1 MKKFT
6 LIILSITLLISSNSF
21 AQNNAGKADDAS
33 RVSITPQV
41 SDQQIPQ
48 GAKNMLLNKMKQIC
62 TKNGLS
68 GDTENPFF
76 VMDATVDILTK
87 DLTATAPPMHA
98 LNMQVN
104 FFIKDANGAVFSETS
119 IEVKGV
125 GQNETKAYMNGLQN
139 INTSS
144 GQYKAMVDRG
154 KEKILEFYN
163 SQCDFIISKAK
174 ALQKQGNDREAI
186 KVLKSVPPVSKE
198 CYDMCMEVLATIE
211 HVEEPVQPI
220 VMVVNV
226 PASTTPT
233 SEVPVTSAPTGAAPA
248 AGATVVT
255 PAATPQ
261 PAAAVVT
268 PIMLVGDVVLA
279 HFRGEDNF
287 YRKEYYPA
295 KVQTLPSTSTKGQT
309 QLIVI
314 NNETP
319 ENSWT
324 TDIITKWHK
333 AAATE
338 LLDGTVVLYTSD
350 ELPDINSNY
359 VPGVVVMSDE
369 LYKGIVSVKGWYG
382 NVYKVGVPSII
393 IVDAPAYAGPSN

>member
-1 MKKFT
+1 MKKITFVILVFT
-6 LIILSITLLISSNSF
+6 LIFSGSNF
-21 AQNNAGKADDAS
+21 AQNNAGKADDAN

-87 DLTATAPPMHA
+87 DLTPTAPPMHA
-98 LNMQVN
+98 LNLQIN

-119 IEVKGV
+119 IEAKGV
-125 GQNETKAYMNGLQN
+125 GQNETKAYMNALQN

-198 CYDMCMEVLATIE
+198 CYDMCMELLATIE
-211 HVEEPVQPI
+211 HVEEPVVQKDTVVII
-220 VMVVNV
+220 VN
-226 PASTTPT
+226 TPT
-233 SEVPVTSAPTGAAPA
+233 PAAGTGAGNTPAGAAAPA
-248 AGATVVT
+248 AGVAATT
-255 PAATPQ
+255 PAPTPAPVQ
-261 PAAAVVT
+261 ASPL
-268 PIMLVGDVVLA
+268 LVGDVVLA
-279 HFRGEDNF
+279 QYDDEDDF
-287 YRKEYYPA
+287 YHKRYLPS
-295 KVQTLPSTSTKGQT
+295 KVQTVPSEVTKWQT
-309 QLIVI
+309 QLISLT
-314 NNETP
+314 NETP
-319 ENSWT
+319 DDSWT
-324 TDIITKWHK
+324 TDILTKWHK
-333 AAATE
+333 ASSTE
-338 LLDGTVVLYTSD
+338 LRDGTVVIYTDYEPEATS
-350 ELPDINSNY
+350 IWY
-359 VPGVVVMSDE
+359 PGVVVMTDE
-369 LYKGIVSVKGWYG
+369 LFKGIVSIKGRWG
-382 NVYKVGVPSII
+382 SIHKVEVSKIA
-393 IVDAPAYAGPSN
+393 IVDAPILRAP